1 MPYAHPE
8 YLISPNELVAD
19 LDGRRV
25 LDATVIFA
33 PAPEGGFAVES
44 GLARFNDG
52 HIPGAQFLDL
62 INDASDTS
70 SDLGFTL
77 PPVAQLE
84 ALFRRLGISNDTEV
98 VVYSRELIALA
109 TRAWWLFHYCGHRHV
124 RVLDGGLEAWQ
135 AAGYALSTEPASY
148 PAGDFM
154 ASPNPARFADKNEVL
169 AVIGDPDVCTVN
181 SLSPDD
187 FAGEGAFSMGRKG
200 RIPGSVNL
208 FFFDLLED
216 GRFKD
221 AARLHETL
229 DAKGVLSAPKVIHYC
244 AVGVTA
250 TMNAFATLLCG
261 QEDVALYD
269 GSLAEW
275 ARDESL
281 PMETGR

>member
-1 MPYAHPE
+1 MAHAHPE
-8 YLISPNELVAD
+8 YLISPDELAAG
-19 LDGRRV
+19 LDGKRV

-33 PAPEGGFAVES
+33 PAPEGGFVVES
-44 GLARFNDG
+44 GVARFNEG
-52 HIPGAQFLDL
+52 HIPGDQFLDL
-62 INDASDTS
+62 INDASDAS

-77 PPVAQLE
+77 PPVAQLQV
-84 ALFRRLGISNDTEV
+84 LFRRLGISNDTEV

-135 AAGYALSTEPASY
+135 AAGHALSTEPASY
-148 PAGDFM
+148 PAGDFQ
-154 ASPNPARFADKNEVL
+154 ANPNPARFVDKEEVL
-169 AVIGDPDVCTVN
+169 AAIDDPGICTVN

-200 RIPGSVNL
+200 RIPGSTNL

-221 AARLHETL
+221 DAALRHAL
-229 DAKGVLSAPKVIHYC
+229 DAKGLLAAPKVINYC

-250 TMNAFATLLCG
+250 TMNAFACLLCG
-261 QEDVALYD
+261 QENVALYD

-275 ARDESL
+275 ARDASL

>member
-1 MPYAHPE
+1 MAHAHPE
-8 YLISPNELVAD
+8 YLISPDELAAG
-19 LDGRRV
+19 LDGKRV

-33 PAPEGGFAVES
+33 PAPEGGFIVES
-44 GLARFNDG
+44 GMARFNEG

-62 INDASDTS
+62 INDASDAS

-77 PPVAQLE
+77 PPVAQLQ

-135 AAGYALSTEPASY
+135 AAGHALSTEPASY
-148 PAGDFM
+148 PVGDFQ
-154 ASPNPARFADKNEVL
+154 ASPNPARFVDKDQVL
-169 AVIGDPDVCTVN
+169 AAIDDPDICTVN

-187 FAGEGAFSMGRKG
+187 FAGEGTFSMGRKG
-200 RIPGSVNL
+200 RIPGSINL
-208 FFFDLLED
+208 FFFDLLEN
-216 GRFKD
+216 GRFKND
-221 AARLHETL
+221 RALRQTL
-229 DAKGVLSAPKVIHYC
+229 DAKGLLAAPKVINYC

-250 TMNAFATLLCG
+250 TMNAFACLLCG
-261 QEDVALYD
+261 QKNVALYD